1 MINLA
6 RMPANSDLLQA
17 ALIGYQAETNRIK
30 QAMAEIRAELQ
41 GSAGATS
48 AATPKRAKQKISA
61 AARKRMA
68 IAQKRRWAAFRQQK
82 LAKA

>member
-1 MINLA
+1 
-6 RMPANSDLLQA
+6 MPANSDILQA
-17 ALIGYQAETNRIK
+17 ALIGYQAEINRIK

-48 AATPKRAKQKISA
+48 SVMPKRAKRKTSA

-68 IAQKRRWAAFRQQK
+68 AAQKKRWAAFRQQK

>member
-1 MINLA
+1 
-6 RMPANSDLLQA
+6 MPAHFDLLQA
-17 ALIGYQAETNRIK
+17 ALIGYQAEITRIE

-48 AATPKRAKQKISA
+48 AARPGRAKRKISA

-68 IAQKRRWAAFRQQK
+68 AAQKRRWAAYRKQK
-82 LAKA
+82 LAKE